1 MPPIVIDRLDD
12 PRLDV
17 YRDLKTP
24 RDPRFRSWFV
34 VEGLLVTERLLASP
48 LQVASVVCEPRF
60 VDRLSGQMCDSI
72 PLYVLARDEIHR
84 LAGFHFHRGVLACG
98 RRPVSTEDSLTPI
111 VADARLT
118 LAVCIGIQDPE
129 NVGGILR
136 TSAALGVQAVLLGP
150 DCADPFSRRV
160 ARTSMGA
167 NFRVPVLTPTDL
179 RGELIRLREQHGV
192 RLIATVLDPSADSL
206 GCLQI
211 PDRAALLFGS
221 EGWGLD
227 ASWIALC
234 DQRVTI
240 AMAPGVD
247 SLNASVA
254 AGIFLYTYKFGQAE
268 DFDRVFGTREE
279 RDGKTFGGKRGLGDG
294 GQSWDRAS
302 DQ

>member
-17 YRDLKTP
+17 YRDLKAL

-48 LQVASVVCEPRF
+48 LRVASVVCEPRF
-60 VDRLSGQMCDSI
+60 VDRLSEQMSDSI
-72 PLYVLARDEIHR
+72 PIYVLKRDEIHR

-98 RRPVSTEDSLTPI
+98 HRPAWADASHSTI
-111 VADARLT
+111 FADARMT

-136 TSAALGVQAVLLGP
+136 TSAALGVKAVLLGP

-167 NFRVPVLTPTDL
+167 NFRVPVLAPQDL
-179 RGELIRLREQHGV
+179 RSELIRLRQQHRV
-192 RLIATVLDPSADSL
+192 RLVATVLDATAESL
-206 GCLQI
+206 GSLEI
-211 PDRAALLFGS
+211 PERAALLFGS

-227 ASWIALC
+227 ASWIELC
-234 DQRVTI
+234 DRRVTI
-240 AMAPGVD
+240 AMEPGVD

-254 AGIFLYTYKFGQAE
+254 AGIFLYTF
-268 DFDRVFGTREE
+268 T
-279 RDGKTFGGKRGLGDG
+279 T
-294 GQSWDRAS
+294 GQSVR
-302 DQ
+302 